1 MLLLETRRKDK
12 QTRWSAVAASDGALI
27 AHKPAVCGRDFP
39 IACLRT
45 ASRAS
50 TASNRGGNVFFC
62 FAPPCASLARCSVPA
77 HFVCSALQPF
87 GPSPFCKHLHP
98 QFAIVDL
105 HLRTVP
111 LLAARC
117 SVAAHCA
124 SLRVLATSTL
134 RVSDARKLACSSP
147 LCPQFAI
154 VALLRYRLQ
163 VSFAHW
169 TSASPVSR
177 TARGLCAPFTPS
189 GLGILASG
197 YGLAYFRA
205 SPSKLPGLSQPSASL
220 TAARFKREV
229 ARRSRDGGI
238 GRRHGATADTSQTP
252 RGSFHTAFGM
262 FFNAFLIVRTNVSPY
277 FSVR

>member
-1 MLLLETRRKDK
+1 MIWPTLQSPIPFRAKK
-12 QTRWSAVAASDGALI
+12 NCGAHKPRPRSFPRPGPL

-50 TASNRGGNVFFC
+50 TASNRGGNVFFR

-105 HLRTVP
+105 HRSQARLQLS
-111 LLAARC
+111 LLTG
-117 SVAAHCA
+117 
-124 SLRVLATSTL
+124 LTS
-134 RVSDARKLACSSP
+134 ACFV
-147 LCPQFAI
+147 PQFAI
-154 VALLRYRLQ
+154 VALLRCRLQ

-177 TARGLCAPFTPS
+177 TARGEAPSHRRRPPCAPQKIPEMTYTPS
-189 GLGILASG
+189 
-197 YGLAYFRA
+197 
-205 SPSKLPGLSQPSASL
+205 
-220 TAARFKREV
+220 
-229 ARRSRDGGI
+229 
-238 GRRHGATADTSQTP
+238 
-252 RGSFHTAFGM
+252 
-262 FFNAFLIVRTNVSPY
+262 FLI
-277 FSVR
+277 

>member
-1 MLLLETRRKDK
+1 MELPLLIVDKPLVCQRGLPGRLSSHCAAVGGPVFRRCAL
-12 QTRWSAVAASDGALI
+12 RVLAPPAASR
-27 AHKPAVCGRDFP
+27 P
-39 IACLRT
+39 
-45 ASRAS
+45 S
-50 TASNRGGNVFFC
+50 T
-62 FAPPCASLARCSVPA
+62 A

-177 TARGLCAPFTPS
+177 TARGEAPSPL
-189 GLGILASG
+189 GLLRPVSATGG
-197 YGLAYFRA
+197 GLR
-205 SPSKLPGLSQPSASL
+205 SPRKKYQ
-220 TAARFKREV
+220 K
-229 ARRSRDGGI
+229 
-238 GRRHGATADTSQTP
+238 
-252 RGSFHTAFGM
+252 
-262 FFNAFLIVRTNVSPY
+262 
-277 FSVR
+277 

>member
-1 MLLLETRRKDK
+1 MLVYAPLRGLRRPAIGAGMYFSVSHRPSIQHGRSAPSHRPRLFRPQGARFVRFLNSQWSSCCAWRLAILPCSLGLLRPV
-12 QTRWSAVAASDGALI
+12 SATGGGLRAPLAPPAASR
-27 AHKPAVCGRDFP
+27 P
-39 IACLRT
+39 
-45 ASRAS
+45 S
-50 TASNRGGNVFFC
+50 T
-62 FAPPCASLARCSVPA
+62 A

-177 TARGLCAPFTPS
+177 TARGEAPSPL
-189 GLGILASG
+189 GLLRPVSATGG
-197 YGLAYFRA
+197 GLR
-205 SPSKLPGLSQPSASL
+205 SPRKKYQ
-220 TAARFKREV
+220 K
-229 ARRSRDGGI
+229 
-238 GRRHGATADTSQTP
+238 
-252 RGSFHTAFGM
+252 
-262 FFNAFLIVRTNVSPY
+262 
-277 FSVR
+277 